1 MLSLVTGTAS
11 YNEYNAREHMH
22 RWIDHPQLL
31 WEVVYETLKMNV
43 TTVVHVGPEPNI
55 IPATYSRLRDNVE
68 AETSGSIGMR
78 ALIAVV
84 HHPWIKPLLSGD
96 RTALLRAPLIE
107 QVILEDWLL
116 ENSVA

>member
-1 MLSLVTGTAS
+1 M
-11 YNEYNAREHMH
+11 
-22 RWIDHPQLL
+22 
-31 WEVVYETLKMNV
+31 
-43 TTVVHVGPEPNI
+43 GPEPNI

-68 AETSGSIGMR
+68 AETSGSIRMR
-78 ALIAVV
+78 ALTAVV
-84 HHPWIKPLLSGD
+84 QHPWIKPLLSD